1 MPIPRE
7 LYDKV
12 KKVKTPDDFKKFYVE
27 VSKII
32 TEKNSE
38 EIIAAIILAA
48 AQMAVGDFPKL
59 ISKKN
64 KAGAIMWNFIRH
76 WMPEFAFSPLRI
88 LIYEDLLYPQ
98 FERNFRTIDDSINV
112 WIVDQAKRLLESQKA
127 SSPTLKAHW
136 QSIVDGYIPYGLELE
151 KDFLERMATK
161 QKPTTAVKVAGGTE
175 KTETKT
181 DAKPETTNT
190 TKKKGE

>member
-7 LYDKV
+7 LYEKV
-12 KKVKTPDDFKKFYVE
+12 KKVKTPDDFKKFYIE
-27 VSKII
+27 MSKTI
-32 TEKNSE
+32 TEENSE
-38 EIIAAIILAA
+38 DMIAAIILAA

-59 ISKKN
+59 VGAKA

-98 FERNFRTIDDSINV
+98 FEKNFRTIDDSINV

-127 SSPTLKAHW
+127 SSPALKAHW
-136 QSIVDGYIPYGLELE
+136 QSIVDGTLPYHLELE
-151 KDFLERMATK
+151 KTFLERMAAR
-161 QKPTTAVKVAGGTE
+161 QKSTTLKVGASAKEAG
-175 KTETKT
+175 TKT
-181 DAKPETTNT
+181 DAKPETTDT
-190 TKKKGE
+190 SKKKGE